1 MTPEQPKF
9 GTSGLRGR
17 VADLTPELVRAYT
30 RAYLAACPTGTGLFV
45 GEDLRPSSP
54 AIAAEV
60 IAAARAAGVDVTR
73 CGALPTPAL
82 ALAAMQAGA
91 GAVMVT
97 GSHIPADRNGLKFYL
112 PGGEIS
118 KSDEAAILRAL
129 AGGAGAPEAP
139 VPGALHEATGAGAA
153 YVARYLRAFG
163 PGALA
168 GLRLGIYQH
177 SSVARDLLSDLVT
190 ALGAEAVPLARSDI
204 FIPVDTEAVEPAT
217 RATLARWSAEA
228 RLDAVLSTDGD
239 ADRPMLAD
247 ADGRLVPGDILG
259 VLSAL
264 ALGADT
270 LCTPVSSNSM
280 VTRIEAFRQV
290 RRTRIGSPFVI
301 AAMEAVLAEDPGAK
315 LVGFEANGGFLLG
328 FAAQGPAGPLPP
340 LMTRDAFLPL
350 IAPLAAAR
358 ASGRSLAE
366 TIAAFPACVT
376 AADRLVDT
384 DPALGAAFLAA
395 LSADPEARARFLAPL
410 GRETAIDETDG
421 LRMSLDA
428 GRIVHLRPS
437 GNAPEFRVY
446 TEAPSAEEATDLLRR
461 ALTGLRTALQRHSE
475 LRQRGECGQT
485 RAEDSK
491 SAGIEQQ

>member
-1 MTPEQPKF
+1 MTNDLPKF

-17 VADLTPELVRAYT
+17 VADLTPDLICAYT
-30 RAYLAACPTGTGLFV
+30 RAFLAACPTGTGLFV
-45 GEDLRPSSP
+45 AEDLRPSSP

-60 IAAARAAGVDVTR
+60 IAAARAAGVAVTR
-73 CGALPTPAL
+73 CGTLPTPAL
-82 ALAAMQAGA
+82 ALAALQAGA

-97 GSHIPADRNGLKFYL
+97 GSHIPADRNGLKFYR
-112 PGGEIS
+112 PDGEIS
-118 KSDEAAILRAL
+118 KSDEAAISRAL
-129 AGGAGAPEAP
+129 TGGAGAPEAP
-139 VPGALHEATGAGAA
+139 EPGALHEATGAGAA

-163 PGALA
+163 PRALA

-190 ALGAEAVPLARSDI
+190 ALGATAVPLARSDI

-217 RATLARWSAEA
+217 RATLARWSTEA

-247 ADGRLVPGDILG
+247 GTGRLVPGDVLG

-264 ALGADT
+264 ALGAET
-270 LCTPVSSNSM
+270 ICTPVSSNSM
-280 VTRIEAFRQV
+280 VTRIEAFGQV
-290 RRTRIGSPFVI
+290 RRTRIGSPYVI

-328 FAAQGPAGPLPP
+328 FSAQGPAGPLPP

-350 IAPLAAAR
+350 IAPLAAAH
-358 ASGRSLAE
+358 ASGCSLAQS
-366 TIAAFPACVT
+366 IASLPACVT
-376 AADRLVDT
+376 AADRLVNI
-384 DPALGAAFLAA
+384 DPALGAAFLAT
-395 LSADPEARARFLAPL
+395 LSADPEARAQFLAPL
-410 GRETAIDETDG
+410 GRETAIDDTDG
-421 LRMSLDA
+421 LRLSLEA

-446 TEAPSAEEATDLLRR
+446 TEARNAEEANDLLVRTLAKLGP
-461 ALTGLRTALQRHSE
+461 ALRRHSE
-475 LRQRGECGQT
+475 LRQRGEYGQT

-491 SAGIEQQ
+491 STGIEGQ